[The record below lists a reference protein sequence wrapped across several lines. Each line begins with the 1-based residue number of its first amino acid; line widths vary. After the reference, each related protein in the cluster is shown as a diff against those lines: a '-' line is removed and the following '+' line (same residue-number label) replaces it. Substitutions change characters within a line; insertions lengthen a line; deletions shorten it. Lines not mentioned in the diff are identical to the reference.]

1 MNLLNKICTF
11 VTSPPKNEDYS
22 SKSLSEMEL
31 EWGSFKMTPC
41 QFFDKW
47 GRKLFNSLHD
57 TIDTSLFGMINR
69 EGSEQEAN
77 IIQVNMVEEV
87 FSICLNRYG
96 YKSIGDLIGTR
107 SATHR
112 LTSTV
117 KQMFGVRPMKRLDA
131 KEEIIKESVCEFW
144 DGFQRWYYD
153 TYHDMKGYVRPYDAK
168 YVGKLFEYE
177 LSGATGWRGFK

>member
-1 MNLLNKICTF
+1 MKLIDKICTF
-11 VTSPPKNEDYS
+11 INTPLKNEDYS

-31 EWGSFKMTPC
+31 EWDPFKMTPC

-47 GRKLFNSLHD
+47 GRKLFKSLKD
-57 TIDTSLFGMINR
+57 TVDTSIFGMMNQ

-77 IIQVNMVEEV
+77 IIQVKMVEEV

-96 YKSIGDLIGTR
+96 YKSIGDLMGTR
-107 SATHR
+107 SAAYR

-117 KQMFGVRPMKRLDA
+117 KQMFGVRPAKRLDA

-144 DGFQRWYYD
+144 DGFQRRYYD
-153 TYHDMKGYVRPYDAK
+153 MFHDERGYVRPYDAK

-177 LSGATGWRGFK
+177 ISGTTGWRGF